1 MSSDRGILVI
11 DDEKNFC
18 QLLGDFLRGSGYDVR
33 TACELET
40 ALETYRKQRPKV
52 VILDFNM
59 PLVNGDKFMPI
70 LQDLNP
76 MVRIIVLTG
85 CVLEEVE
92 DKFRGLGYFAF
103 FEKAGLSLA
112 KLKEKIDEA
121 LAY

>member
-1 MSSDRGILVI
+1 MSRAGSILVI

-18 QLLGDFLRGSGYDVR
+18 QLLVDFLKGCGYDAR
-33 TACELET
+33 SACELEE
-40 ALETYRKQRPKV
+40 AIEQYRKLKPKV
-52 VILDFNM
+52 VLLDFNM
-59 PLVNGDKFMPI
+59 PLVNGDKFIPI

-76 MVRIIVLTG
+76 AVRVIVLTG

-121 LAY
+121 LVY